1 MHTYLTRMAAK
12 GLVAIDH
19 AQEKPY
25 MAAVAKEDCARAERQ
40 DLLNRVYGGAAGDLV
55 AAFLQVSKMS
65 EKEVE
70 RLRKLLDEMEV

>member
-1 MHTYLTRMAAK
+1 MAR
-12 GLVAIDH
+12 
-19 AQEKPY
+19 
-25 MAAVAKEDCARAERQ
+25 EDCARAERQ

-55 AAFLQVSKMS
+55 AAFLQESKMS